1 MITVEEKIK
10 KIIERWFLLEPLM
23 FNVFCTH
30 KLQKNPKLKVPF
42 RSGKMMIEYSPALLE
57 KLSDNKIKEYL
68 KAEVFRIVLKHPYER
83 VPQDANKV
91 ALAMASDVTI
101 EQLSD
106 FTIPLHNYAK
116 LGLPEGLS
124 YEEYYRELK
133 FRPVAQLDFGN
144 ADDINDDQR
153 DSDQQKTS
161 DKHESSEKQNRYTNQ
176 KASGKQQATIDK
188 NCSIQQRAAE
198 SAELW
203 QEDDLAVEEI
213 NSQILKAQKNNEWGS
228 LSGNLQQMIEASLIV
243 KMDYR
248 RILSSFRASILSQKR
263 ELTRTRPN
271 RRYGFD
277 FMGSRYKFTTKL
289 LIAVDVSGSISDEK
303 LSHFFSVINRFF
315 KYGIKNIDVIQFD
328 YAITSPLMSLK
339 KAKKNVLI
347 TGRGGTS
354 FQPPLDFYNAQK
366 EYDGLIV
373 FTDGYAEI
381 PRLSTYR
388 RILWVLTNE
397 HTYNKASNWIRT
409 LPNNK
414 AMYIP
419 E

>member
-23 FNVFCTH
+23 FNIFCTH

-42 RSGKMMIEYSPALLE
+42 RSGKMMIEYSPDLLE
-57 KLSDNKIKEYL
+57 KLSDIKIEQYL
-68 KAEVFRIVLKHPYER
+68 KAEVFRIALKHPYER

-106 FTIPLHNYAK
+106 FTIPLFNYAE

-133 FRPVAQLDFGN
+133 FRPIAQLDYGK
-144 ADDINDDQR
+144 ADDSDKEQR
-153 DSDQQKTS
+153 DSEQQKS
-161 DKHESSEKQNRYTNQ
+161 SKKQESSEEQNYSVQQ
-176 KASGKQQATIDK
+176 KAAQ
-188 NCSIQQRAAE
+188 

-203 QEDDLAVEEI
+203 QEDDLAIEEI
-213 NSQILKAQKNNEWGS
+213 NAQIQKAQKNNEWGS
-228 LSGNLQQMIEASLIV
+228 VSGNLRHIVEASLVV
-243 KMDYR
+243 KMDYSK
-248 RILSSFRASILSQKR
+248 ILSSFRASILSQKR

-271 RRYGFD
+271 RRYGFE

-289 LIAVDVSGSISDEK
+289 LIAVDVSGSISEDE
-303 LSHFFSVINRFF
+303 LSRFFSIINRFF

-328 YAITSPLMSLK
+328 YKITSPVMNLK
-339 KAKKNVLI
+339 KAKKSVTI

-354 FQPPLDFYNAQK
+354 FQPPVDFYSEK
-366 EYDGLIV
+366 GEYDGLII

-381 PRLSTYR
+381 PKLSIHR
-388 RILWVLTNE
+388 RILWVLSNE
-397 HTYNKASNWIRT
+397 HTYNNAISWIKT
-409 LPNNK
+409 LPNNR